1 MILFPGKKRNM
12 SETLANIQKGGR
24 ARWFGTPLFQRQL
37 RCGVTVPQAWRG
49 RRQTKRF
56 AYTQTCKCVFSFL
69 SNVGRLRKKDG
80 CARCPCKTS
89 GLYFS
94 NSGFVVGWAAS
105 GMARMPAEHA
115 VCLYADM
122 HFFLFLANTYFVLQ
136 SSRKGHQATNAAN
149 GWTCPLIPVTDAL
162 EPLAWMPVDA
172 LQEHVPLALCLSRG
186 KVFVYEN

>member
-1 MILFPGKKRNM
+1 
-12 SETLANIQKGGR
+12 
-24 ARWFGTPLFQRQL
+24 
-37 RCGVTVPQAWRG
+37 
-49 RRQTKRF
+49 
-56 AYTQTCKCVFSFL
+56 
-69 SNVGRLRKKDG
+69 
-80 CARCPCKTS
+80 
-89 GLYFS
+89 
-94 NSGFVVGWAAS
+94 
-105 GMARMPAEHA
+105 MARMPAEHA

-186 KVFVYEN
+186 KVFVYEIDDLENNRFQVRISRKIKYRRASVRLKAWCISLLEIEPISTNGYRFSR